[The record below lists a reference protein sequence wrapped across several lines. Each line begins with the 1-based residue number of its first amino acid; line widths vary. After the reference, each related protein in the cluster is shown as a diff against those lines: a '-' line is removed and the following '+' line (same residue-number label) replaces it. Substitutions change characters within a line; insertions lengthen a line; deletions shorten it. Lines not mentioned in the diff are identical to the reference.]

1 MFNVSTY
8 YLNVPPNIFKKNNLV
23 FLVMFNPQDQSDI
36 AKLFSLDGKAE
47 RVLLLLDTYIFQWM
61 EKMDD

>member
-36 AKLFSLDGKAE
+36 AKLFSLAGKAE